1 MLIGICRLT
10 KYGRWRSSVQAKLLG
25 RGNTISH
32 TWRHDKDSF
41 RKFMAGGFMGCKDK
55 LSPRYQM
62 ILNDSLQICLLWY
75 PVETSRA
82 SDSSKKNS
90 A

>member
-1 MLIGICRLT
+1 MDTCRLT
-10 KYGRWRSSVQAKLLG
+10 EYGRWRSNVQAKLPG
-25 RGNTISH
+25 RPNMISH
-32 TWRHDKDSF
+32 TWRHDKDLF

-55 LSPRYQM
+55 LSPGYQM
-62 ILNDSLQICLLWY
+62 VLNDSLQIRLLWY

-90 A
+90 R